1 MRFVLRRPFAD
12 ATSGLY
18 AVNAKALPLLAEP
31 FVTQAPE
38 VEALLRLNDAE
49 LRVEEVPVSMEPRA
63 GGDSK
68 LRGRKAVKV
77 IATVIG
83 TLLAARFLRARRSS

>member
-1 MRFVLRRPFAD
+1 MIGEGMSISEIGSELGLKTSATKHCIFRAVRKMRA
-12 ATSGLY
+12 
-18 AVNAKALPLLAEP
+18 AL
-31 FVTQAPE
+31 
-38 VEALLRLNDAE
+38 LLRLNDAG